1 MEDIKIYKKSIL
13 LRKKKILTKLTEL
26 LKEEAE
32 CVDASLVL
40 WIWSFDE
47 NACSAQHSA
56 EQAFP
61 SKLASNLQNKTRT
74 KSASNT
80 SNGRAL
86 SHITRKLRSFAYGE
100 KRKKSINVTL
110 FPFFLINFNL
120 WLYLVHF
127 SLKVCSTRCLGWSR
141 L

>member
-61 SKLASNLQNKTRT
+61 SKLASNLQNKT
-74 KSASNT
+74 

-86 SHITRKLRSFAYGE
+86 SHITRKSHDHLHMAKKE
-100 KRKKSINVTL
+100 KIN
-110 FPFFLINFNL
+110 
-120 WLYLVHF
+120 
-127 SLKVCSTRCLGWSR
+127 
-141 L
+141 